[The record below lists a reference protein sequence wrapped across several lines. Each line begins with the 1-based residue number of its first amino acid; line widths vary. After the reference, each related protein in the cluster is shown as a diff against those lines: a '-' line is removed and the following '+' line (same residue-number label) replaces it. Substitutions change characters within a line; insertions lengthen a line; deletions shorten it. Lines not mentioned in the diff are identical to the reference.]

1 MNCFMQNTAMLPVE
15 KGKGLAENKRFLNLS
30 KYLGGEII
38 TLFKVNGIRQNI
50 AAGFHFA
57 IWEHEHG
64 S

>member
-1 MNCFMQNTAMLPVE
+1 MLPVE

-64 S
+64 SW